1 MLTGHLS
8 LRKDRAALL
17 LIIILSLIGCNLGR
31 PVGDSEPETNIHH
44 NSSFTITDDFIEYNH
59 NQAPI
64 IPTQHIHRND
74 INNKKIYIILTFL
87 GLSVFGAIVLSFMNV
102 HYDYIELQNFYRG
115 YMGRRLLI
123 QEGRLLTRRHEEKVI
138 QNKKKGN
145 SDRKSDRK
153 RDTCNGGAGLLKF
166 DEALS
171 PTSVMDEVFAIS
183 PVTTTSLLVPGPSME
198 TGELDLVET
207 SLIEMP
213 SVTLGIPRPRRFVE
227 DDGPEWRELDYLVQ
241 IGNPPPT
248 FFLFFQQYDWN
259 IYTGETLS
267 HKDIEERK
275 NLLFQFRKWKKRK
288 RKTFNIVVT
297 ERSRREM
304 AEQEEEKN
312 KKRIP
317 PSK

>member
-1 MLTGHLS
+1 MLAGHLS

-17 LIIILSLIGCNLGR
+17 LIILLSLLGCEHGR
-31 PVGDSEPETNIHH
+31 PVGESDPDSFISL
-44 NSSFTITDDFIEYNH
+44 NSTFTITDAFKSH
-59 NQAPI
+59 PHSPI

-102 HYDYIELQNFYRG
+102 HYDFLELHNFYRG

-123 QEGRLLTRRHEEKVI
+123 QEGRLLTRRHEEKVK
-138 QNKKKGN
+138 QNKNGT
-145 SDRKSDRK
+145 SDRVSDRK
-153 RDTCNGGAGLLKF
+153 RDTCNGGVRLLKF
-166 DEALS
+166 DEAL
-171 PTSVMDEVFAIS
+171 S
-183 PVTTTSLLVPGPSME
+183 PVTTTSLLVPGPCLDP
-198 TGELDLVET
+198 GEVEMAET
-207 SLIEMP
+207 SLVEDP
-213 SVTLGIPRPRRFVE
+213 SVLLGIPAPRRYVE
-227 DDGPEWRELDYLVQ
+227 EDGPEWRELDYLVQ
-241 IGNPPPT
+241 VGSPPPT

-259 IYTGETLS
+259 IYSGETLTD
-267 HKDIEERK
+267 KDIEERK
-275 NLLFQFRKWKKRK
+275 NLLNQFRKWKKRK

-317 PSK
+317 PQK

>member
-31 PVGDSEPETNIHH
+31 PVGDSEPETYNHH
-44 NSSFTITDDFIEYNH
+44 NSTITISDDFFRLH
-59 NQAPI
+59 QAPI

-87 GLSVFGAIVLSFMNV
+87 GLSIFGAIVLSFMNV
-102 HYDYIELQNFYRG
+102 HYDYIELKNFYRG

-123 QEGRLLTRRHEEKVI
+123 QEGRLLTRGHEEKVK
-138 QNKKKGN
+138 QKKKGS

-198 TGELDLVET
+198 TGELELVET

-213 SVTLGIPRPRRFVE
+213 SVTLGIPPPRRFVE
-227 DDGPEWRELDYLVQ
+227 DDGPEWRQLDYTVQ

-275 NLLFQFRKWKKRK
+275 NLLIQFRKWKKRK

>member
-17 LIIILSLIGCNLGR
+17 LFIILSLIGCNLGR
-31 PVGDSEPETNIHH
+31 PVGDSESETYQH
-44 NSSFTITDDFIEYNH
+44 NNSTFTITDDFIEH
-59 NQAPI
+59 KQAPI

-102 HYDYIELQNFYRG
+102 HYDFLELQNFYRG

-123 QEGRLLTRRHEEKVI
+123 QEGRLLTRRHEEKVK
-138 QNKKKGN
+138 QKKKGTA
-145 SDRKSDRK
+145 DRKSDGK
-153 RDTCNGGAGLLKF
+153 RDICNGGAAGLLKF
-166 DEALS
+166 DGAL
-171 PTSVMDEVFAIS
+171 S

-198 TGELDLVET
+198 TGELEIVET
-207 SLIEMP
+207 SLIENIEMP
-213 SVTLGIPRPRRFVE
+213 SVALGIPAPRNYVE
-227 DDGPEWRELDYLVQ
+227 DDGPEWRELDYLVK
-241 IGNPPPT
+241 IGTPPPT

-275 NLLFQFRKWKKRK
+275 NLLIQFRKWKKRK

>member
-31 PVGDSEPETNIHH
+31 PVGDSEPETFNHH
-44 NSSFTITDDFIEYNH
+44 NSTITISDEFIRH
-59 NQAPI
+59 HQAPI

-138 QNKKKGN
+138 QNKKKGS

-166 DEALS
+166 DEAL
-171 PTSVMDEVFAIS
+171 S

-275 NLLFQFRKWKKRK
+275 NLLIQFRKWKKRK

>member
-17 LIIILSLIGCNLGR
+17 LIITLSLIGCNLGR
-31 PVGDSEPETNIHH
+31 PVGDSEPETYIHH
-44 NSSFTITDDFIEYNH
+44 NSSFTITDDFIKF

-102 HYDYIELQNFYRG
+102 HYDFLELQNFYRG

-123 QEGRLLTRRHEEKVI
+123 QEGRLLTRRHGEKVK
-138 QNKKKGN
+138 QKKGT
-145 SDRKSDRK
+145 SDRKSDGK
-153 RDTCNGGAGLLKF
+153 RDICNGGAGLLKF
-166 DEALS
+166 DGAL
-171 PTSVMDEVFAIS
+171 S

-198 TGELDLVET
+198 TGELEVMET

-213 SVTLGIPRPRRFVE
+213 SVSLGIPAPRRFVE

-241 IGNPPPT
+241 IGTPPPT

-275 NLLFQFRKWKKRK
+275 NLLIQFRKWKKRK

>member
-31 PVGDSEPETNIHH
+31 PVGDSEPETFIHH
-44 NSSFTITDDFIEYNH
+44 NSTFTITDEFIEH
-59 NQAPI
+59 KQAPI

-87 GLSVFGAIVLSFMNV
+87 GLSLFGAIVLSFMNV
-102 HYDYIELQNFYRG
+102 HYDFLELQNFYRG

-123 QEGRLLTRRHEEKVI
+123 QEGRLLTRRHEEKVK
-138 QNKKKGN
+138 QKKKGT
-145 SDRKSDRK
+145 SADLKSDGK
-153 RDTCNGGAGLLKF
+153 RDICNGGAAGLLKF
-166 DEALS
+166 DGAL
-171 PTSVMDEVFAIS
+171 S
-183 PVTTTSLLVPGPSME
+183 PVTTTSLLMPGPSMK
-198 TGELDLVET
+198 TGELEIVET
-207 SLIEMP
+207 SLIENVEMP
-213 SVTLGIPRPRRFVE
+213 SVTLGIPAPRKFVE
-227 DDGPEWRELDYLVQ
+227 DDGPEWRELDYLVK
-241 IGNPPPT
+241 IGTPPPT

-275 NLLFQFRKWKKRK
+275 NLLIQFRKWKKRK